1 MVLETFLNLINEGSY
16 LAVFITSFISSSS
29 ILIPILPFP
38 GYFPVLVG
46 VGIGLDPLI
55 AGLLGGIGTVLGD
68 LLGYL
73 VGMGGSATIE
83 KFEKKAPKFLKRFER
98 FYSHIGFWVV
108 LAFAFLPLPF
118 DIIGVLSGVSKYNFK
133 RFLLALTIGRV
144 VRTLLIAYGGFYA
157 IPFISNLFS

>member
-1 MVLETFLNLINEGSY
+1 MVLETFLNLIDQGSY
-16 LAVFITSFISSSS
+16 LAIFLTSFVTSSS

-46 VGIGLDPLI
+46 IGLGLNPLLV
-55 AGLLGGIGTVLGD
+55 GVLGAIGSVLGD

-108 LAFAFLPLPF
+108 LAFAFFPFPF

-157 IPFISNLFS
+157 IPFVSNLFS